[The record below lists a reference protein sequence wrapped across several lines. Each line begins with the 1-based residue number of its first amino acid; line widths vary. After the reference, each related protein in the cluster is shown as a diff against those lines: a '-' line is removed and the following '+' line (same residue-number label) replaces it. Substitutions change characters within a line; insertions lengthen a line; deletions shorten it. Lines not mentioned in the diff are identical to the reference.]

1 MVKNVN
7 IDDFILR
14 YKPIQRFVEGVGDRV
29 LKYIGKDKAVVVGL
43 GDDGVFYGEG
53 LYVWLKKR
61 GVDLVFTTMDY
72 DCSGLDET
80 KVYGRKMIV
89 VDNDIITGT
98 AYKSVMEI
106 MKPRQKDLKFKD
118 IKFAVLCDRTR
129 LADFSVDDYVT
140 TAGAEMVKLDN
151 VDFKILQILTKNGR
165 SSLAEIAEKTDLTVS
180 GVKKRFEKLVNDGVL
195 DTRNFV
201 NIDKFYSISAIIRME
216 VETARLPVVID
227 RMKKSQMVFLL
238 VKVFDMRNLMVG
250 IVATSLGQIN
260 EFVEKNTGN
269 DPGIRN
275 VLISVGEIP
284 LAPRSK

>member
-1 MVKNVN
+1 MTKGVT
-7 IDDFILR
+7 IEDFILR
-14 YKPIQRFVEGVGDRV
+14 YKPIQRFVDGVGDRV
-29 LKYIGKDKAVVVGL
+29 LKYFGKDKAVVVGL

-61 GVDLVFTTMDY
+61 GADVVFATMDY

-80 KVYGRKMIV
+80 KVYGRKIVV

-129 LADFSVDDYVT
+129 LADFSVDDYT
-140 TAGAEMVKLDN
+140 TTTGAEMVKLDN

-165 SSLAEIAEKTDLTVS
+165 ASFAEIAEKIDLTVS
-180 GVKKRFEKLVNDGVL
+180 GVKKRVEKLMNDGIL

-201 NIDKFYSISAIIRME
+201 NIDKFYSMSALVLME
-216 VETARLPVVID
+216 VEMARLPVVIE
-227 RMKKSQMVFLL
+227 RIKKSQMVYLL
-238 VKVFDMRNLMVG
+238 VKVFDRHNLVVG
-250 IVATSLGQIN
+250 VVASNVGQIN
-260 EFVEKNTGN
+260 EFVEKNIGN
-269 DPGIRN
+269 DPGIKN
-275 VLISVGEIP
+275 ILVHLGEVP
-284 LAPRSK
+284 FAPKSK